1 MVLTATNESVYLWPK
16 FYQAFANKLL
26 EYKNDRNALIVKLRR
41 AYSSL
46 KGLDFPKPDN
56 NYELTDIDPFSVFAF
71 FNCGLK
77 SPNLDTLIREL
88 AKEFRISEIDG
99 SLNLSGVPSVNNVRR
114 YFFYADSKTV
124 NDDID
129 GLWSIFETA
138 IQYADADPSSK
149 LKLRDEFV
157 HRFNDVENAGENKSH
172 DHKVGK
178 ILAMGLFWIRPY
190 TFLSLDGRNCSYLK
204 RNVDGFKN
212 PKELEGDEY
221 LKTCDKVKAWLN
233 DKGMK
238 SFIELT
244 EKAREKSN
252 ENVEQDKIDTTENEI
267 TEGDMNTCDDFLSEV
282 YMTKDETEKLK
293 SLLLYKKNII
303 LQGAPGVGKTFIAKR
318 LAYSI
323 LGEKDDGKI
332 EMVQFHQSY
341 SYEDFMMGYRP
352 NANGGFELKE
362 GPFYSFCKKAEEDK
376 EHKYFFIIDE
386 INRGNLSKIFG
397 ELFMLLEQ
405 DKRNEKIK
413 LLYKDE
419 LFSIPENLYVIG
431 TMNTADRSLA
441 LPDYALR
448 RRFAFYKMKPAFDNQ
463 KFMDYIQGINNIK
476 LNKLIDKIKALNIDI
491 SSDHDLNDGF
501 EIGHSYFCGIE
512 KVNKEDVDKV
522 LGNILDYELIPLLE
536 EYWFDNE
543 KKLDEWNNKLT
554 EVLK

>member
-1 MVLTATNESVYLWPK
+1 MNQPKYYQYMLWELKILNDGKEHKRQNLIEES
-16 FYQAFANKLL
+16 ANLMKLSDAL
-26 EYKNDRNALIVKLRR
+26 KAEKIKTGEPIYKNRGGWALTYLKKSGLVLVPRKGIYLISKKGSEYLENNPTELELKKFVFQFI
-41 AYSSL
+41 SSM
-46 KGLDFPKPDN
+46 KTEENSGQD
-56 NYELTDIDPFSVFAF
+56 
-71 FNCGLK
+71 
-77 SPNLDTLIREL
+77 
-88 AKEFRISEIDG
+88 EI
-99 SLNLSGVPSVNNVRR
+99 
-114 YFFYADSKTV
+114 
-124 NDDID
+124 
-129 GLWSIFETA
+129 E
-138 IQYADADPSSK
+138 Q
-149 LKLRDEFV
+149 E
-157 HRFNDVENAGENKSH
+157 DVEASSAAEIN
-172 DHKVGK
+172 
-178 ILAMGLFWIRPY
+178 
-190 TFLSLDGRNCSYLK
+190 FLN
-204 RNVDGFKN
+204 
-212 PKELEGDEY
+212 
-221 LKTCDKVKAWLN
+221 
-233 DKGMK
+233 
-238 SFIELT
+238 
-244 EKAREKSN
+244 
-252 ENVEQDKIDTTENEI
+252 
-267 TEGDMNTCDDFLSEV
+267 DDFLSEV

-323 LGEKDDGKI
+323 LGEEDDEKI

-448 RRFAFYKMKPAFDNQ
+448 RRFAFYKMQPAFDDQ
-463 KFMDYIQGINNIK
+463 KFMDYINGINNSK
-476 LNKLIDKIKALNIDI
+476 LNKLIDEIKELNKNIA
-491 SSDHDLNDGF
+491 SDDVLNDGF
-501 EIGHSYFCGIE
+501 EIGHSYFCGID
-512 KVNKEDVDKV
+512 KVNKGDVDKV
-522 LGNILDYELIPLLE
+522 LGNIVDYELIPLLE
-536 EYWFDNE
+536 EYWFDNAE
-543 KKLDEWNNKLT
+543 KLGEWKDKLT